1 MSPIRN
7 KGRHTATFVVCVALL
22 FLHLGCE
29 NQSSISGK
37 AEQCL
42 TTLDLGDVDPEVKS
56 SLTVLQ
62 QEAKMPTPKSIG
74 NLAMGYE
81 MNGFPSHALGCYQ
94 TAEELQPEN
103 PNWSYFQALLHAARG
118 EISLATS
125 SIRRSLEIDPE
136 YAPGWLWLGHWHLE
150 NDDAGSALI
159 AFEQAQLIGLE
170 QPSRIGLGKAY
181 LMLNDPQKTIEILS
195 HQSTPQTNST
205 VSSLFSRAYR
215 ALGNSELAAR
225 FALDRAT
232 TGFLSWNDPRS
243 VKKQSFTFSISA
255 RLTNLRSKLTIPL
268 EPTVLTEIEDL
279 YGKYPSHQ
287 GVLTTAIEA
296 YRLVGD
302 EQRRLEL
309 LRSGVNVHPNYALLH
324 QLLAEHY
331 IASNSRLEAKEHLER
346 TIELDAKAAWAHA
359 QLGLLYFD
367 VGSLDRALNAFSHA
381 IEADPTLPHPYYY
394 AGMVKFRQGDLRGAS
409 EMLQKAIDVEPQ
421 FAVGYLDLGKTLM
434 LLTEYPQALAI
445 LDAAEKLGADLTE
458 IEIVRNEIKRRQAN
472 E

>member
-1 MSPIRN
+1 M
-7 KGRHTATFVVCVALL
+7 
-22 FLHLGCE
+22 
-29 NQSSISGK
+29 
-37 AEQCL
+37 
-42 TTLDLGDVDPEVKS
+42 DPEVRS
-56 SLTVLQ
+56 SLVVLQ
-62 QEAKMPTPKSIG
+62 QEAGVSTVQSIG

-81 MNGFPSHALGCYQ
+81 MNGFPAHALGCYR
-94 TAEELQPEN
+94 TAEQLQPESAD
-103 PNWSYFQALLHAARG
+103 WSYYQALLYAARG
-118 EISLATS
+118 DVFLAIQSIS
-125 SIRRSLEIDPE
+125 RSLEIDSE
-136 YAPGWLWLGHWHLE
+136 YAPGWLWLGHWYLE
-150 NDDAGSALI
+150 IDDAESALN
-159 AFEQAQLIGLE
+159 AFKRAHSIGLE

-181 LMLNDPQKTIEILS
+181 LMLNEPQRTIEILS
-195 HQSTPQTNST
+195 HQTTPQTNPT

-243 VKKQSFTFSISA
+243 VKKQSFTYSISA
-255 RLTNLRSKLTIPL
+255 RLTNLRARLTIPL

-302 EQRRLEL
+302 EQRRLEV

-331 IASNSRLEAKEHLER
+331 IAANRKTDAKQHLER

-367 VGSLDRALNAFSHA
+367 VGSLESALNAFTNA

-394 AGMVKFRQGDLRGAS
+394 AGMVKFRQRDLQGATES
-409 EMLQKAIDVEPQ
+409 LRKAIDVDPQ
-421 FAVGYLDLGKTLM
+421 FAVGYLDLAKTLM
-434 LLTEYPQALAI
+434 QLTEYSQALAI
-445 LDAAEKLGADLTE
+445 LDAAEQLGADLTE